1 MSRASRVPSAFD
13 EQAEGRDAVVLL
25 ETRARSVA
33 PLTALAVAFV
43 QSLCRLKSRLAAEY
57 ATALIDRTVVRA
69 TIPPRRPWPALPV
82 TPLTQCLLADSVLPY
97 KICQACLLVDG
108 AAVSGGFSGGGWLSK
123 IPEGRHHISESCTQ
137 YIQHPPSSVL
147 AMRP

>member
-1 MSRASRVPSAFD
+1 MSRATRVPSAFD
-13 EQAEGRDAVVLL
+13 EQAEGRDAAVLL

-43 QSLCRLKSRLAAEY
+43 HSLCRLKSRLAAEY

-69 TIPPRRPWPALPV
+69 TTPPRRPWPALPV
-82 TPLTQCLLADSVLPY
+82 TPLTQCLLTRSA
-97 KICQACLLVDG
+97 KRACWLMGLR
-108 AAVSGGFSGGGWLSK
+108 ALAEFSGGGRLSK
-123 IPEGRHHISESCTQ
+123 IPEGRYHTFEPCTQ